1 MHHLMPLRYKV
12 LYSLLTIIIT
22 LWILEKILGTSF
34 IQIQLSEF
42 CTEILNSIEN
52 GDEFEYFE
60 ILKFRAAIALF
71 FVALI
76 FLLAKK
82 PIFSIVWAIH
92 KGVKKLVGERIYPNL
107 NGKWEVCIESNYG
120 VIKAI
125 EETVNSERHKAYDLQ
140 SPKEFREFKANHED
154 QIVLGTAEIKANFL
168 TISMKMTMN
177 LEGRD
182 YAPTSYTLACL
193 PIETKENGKQT
204 FKLSYTYEQENID
217 IGSKAY
223 EDQYSH
229 QGAAY
234 LQLLDVN
241 DGHEL
246 HLHGVYWTA
255 RNWERS
261 ANTAGIITLKR
272 KNDWLKRLFY

>member
-1 MHHLMPLRYKV
+1 MPLRYKV
-12 LYSLLTIIIT
+12 LYALLAIMIT
-22 LWILEKILGTSF
+22 LWVLEKIVGTAF
-34 IQIQLSEF
+34 IQTQLLDF
-42 CTEILNSIEN
+42 CTKMLQSIEN

-60 ILKFRAAIALF
+60 IFKLRASIALC
-71 FVALI
+71 FVVLL
-76 FLLAKK
+76 FLLAKN
-82 PIFSIVWAIH
+82 PIFSIVWSIH
-92 KGVKKLVGERIYPNL
+92 KGVKRLLGEKIYPNL
-107 NGKWEVCIESNYG
+107 NGKWEVRIESNYG

-125 EETVNSERHKAYDLQ
+125 EETVNSDRHKAYDLQ

-154 QIVLGTAEIKANFL
+154 QVVLGTAEIKANFL

-217 IGSKAY
+217 VGSKAY

-234 LQLLDVN
+234 LQVLDFN
-241 DGHEL
+241 DGNEL

-261 ANTAGIITLKR
+261 ANTAGVITLKR
-272 KNDWLKRLFY
+272 KNSWYKRLMY